1 MEQYH
6 RFIEKSFSPDRKDGR
21 RAIFCY
27 AKIRKERRISNTIA
41 REMQK
46 TATFPNE
53 SKISRRKVWSVS
65 KIRVSLH
72 PQTATQCTPNAPM
85 AESVD
90 ASVSNTDRETCAGS
104 TPARSTAT
112 DWQSPR
118 LSVCLFFTS
127 TDEKTSFRRFGG
139 SLKPQLQ
146 APLSSST

>member
-1 MEQYH
+1 MGNILPEQCFLVLMEQYH
-6 RFIEKSFSPDRKDGR
+6 RFLKKSFSPDRKGGR

-72 PQTATQCTPNAPM
+72 PQTATQCTPQC
-85 AESVD
+85 SD
-90 ASVSNTDRETCAGS
+90 GGIG
-104 TPARSTAT
+104 
-112 DWQSPR
+112 
-118 LSVCLFFTS
+118 
-127 TDEKTSFRRFGG
+127 RRVG
-139 SLKPQLQ
+139 LKHR
-146 APLSSST
+146 

>member
-1 MEQYH
+1 M
-6 RFIEKSFSPDRKDGR
+6 DGR

-118 LSVCLFFTS
+118 LSVCLFLLRLM
-127 TDEKTSFRRFGG
+127 RRQASVDSGAVL
-139 SLKPQLQ
+139 SPSCKPLFPQ
-146 APLSSST
+146 AHK